1 MNRKLNH
8 TFQQPFSWQAGL
20 LFLAAGAGLTFY
32 FRYEKARMARAR
44 VAEANKGIGKP
55 LVGGAFHLTD
65 HNGKDFTQEDLKGK
79 YSLVYFG
86 FTHCPDICPEELDK
100 MAGMID
106 QVKEK
111 HGEGVMR
118 NVFISCDPARDTPEV
133 IRRYLAEFH
142 EDILGMT
149 GTWQEVKDVC
159 KAYRVYFSTPAD
171 VKPGQDYLVDHSIYF
186 YLMGEFGRLC
196 VTRETIA
203 DFDVQI
209 PRATLLRPLD
219 VTSLSMRLPRS
230 SMITSPTGG
239 ARSTGHEECRADV
252 NEYVRY
258 CTLHVKFNPTQDQS
272 PNTGQQLRRVKFAIT
287 KKKVSLSSQGPKRMF
302 AKRFTDSVLL
312 SQLLFTRVRKP
323 LYLSK
328 HLLLAERFTYIPRTV
343 RSK

>member
-1 MNRKLNH
+1 M
-8 TFQQPFSWQAGL
+8 
-20 LFLAAGAGLTFY
+20 TFY

-44 VAEANKGIGKP
+44 IAEANKGIGKP

-65 HNGKDFTQEDLKGK
+65 HNGKDFTQDDLKGK

-186 YLMGEFGRLC
+186 YLMGEFGGNCLLG
-196 VTRETIA
+196 ETIA
-203 DFDVQI
+203 DSIVQI
-209 PRATLLRPLD
+209 RRATLLRLLV

-230 SMITSPTGG
+230 STTTSLIG
-239 ARSTGHEECRADV
+239 RVRLTGHEDCGADV
-252 NEYVRY
+252 DEYVRY
-258 CTLHVKFNPTQDQS
+258 CTLHVNQNCRS
-272 PNTGQQLRRVKFAIT
+272 LVQQLRRAENPNTGVEREEN
-287 KKKVSLSSQGPKRMF
+287 LSDR
-302 AKRFTDSVLL
+302 
-312 SQLLFTRVRKP
+312 
-323 LYLSK
+323 
-328 HLLLAERFTYIPRTV
+328 LALA
-343 RSK
+343 